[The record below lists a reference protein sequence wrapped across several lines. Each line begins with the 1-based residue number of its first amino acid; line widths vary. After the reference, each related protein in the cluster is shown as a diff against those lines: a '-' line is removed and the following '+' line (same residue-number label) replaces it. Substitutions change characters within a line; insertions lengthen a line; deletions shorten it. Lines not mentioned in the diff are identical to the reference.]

1 MRNFILSL
9 CLAIPSL
16 LFSRTEISFIPL
28 QPICST
34 DTLSCSQLIDYP
46 FTLNAA
52 NPGDLTISHQL
63 SINGNAP
70 GADTYGQVSGVY
82 PDYYIS
88 GTYPI
93 GNYTIQL
100 AVDDGMGNVMTAE
113 MPFEVVDCVAPILE
127 CVQGIAVEMLP
138 FETQEDIDGDGDIE
152 DIGVVVYAED
162 LVNTT
167 LSYCGD
173 DSIRYSINRKGDL
186 VDINESFILIECC
199 TDPATLIVEI
209 YAWDSVFNPYAIQ
222 PDGSLGGPNYDF
234 CEAYVLVQDNA
245 FNLCDCFGNGSV
257 SGVISTE
264 ENNPV
269 GGVVVSLS
277 GNQNDHIVTEEDG
290 AYGFFNL
297 ELFYDYTITPF
308 KDDSPLNGLS
318 AFDIVL
324 LRKHILGIISLDSPY
339 KMIAA
344 DTNGSGSVTTVDIIM
359 MYKVILAIETAFP
372 NVPTWRFVDA
382 DFDFP
387 DPDNPWL
394 TSFSEAIHLNDLNS
408 YMSDHDFIAI
418 KVGDLN
424 ASVVLDD

>member
-16 LFSRTEISFIPL
+16 LFSSTEISFTPL
-28 QPICST
+28 QPLCST
-34 DTLSCSQLIDYP
+34 DTLTCSHLLDYP
-46 FTLNAA
+46 FILNSA
-52 NPGDLTISHQL
+52 NPDDLLIGHQL
-63 SINGNAP
+63 SVNGSTP
-70 GADTYGQVSGVY
+70 GADSYGQVSGVY

-93 GNYTIQL
+93 GNYTIHL
-100 AVDDGMGNVMTAE
+100 AVDDGIGNVMTAE
-113 MPFEVVDCVAPILE
+113 MPFEIVDCIAPVLE
-127 CVQGIAVEMLP
+127 CINGLAVEVLP
-138 FETQEDIDGDGDIE
+138 LEPGTDLDGDGIPDDSGLI
-152 DIGVVVYAED
+152 VYAED
-162 LVNTT
+162 LVDTT
-167 LSYCGD
+167 LTYCTED
-173 DSIRYSINRKGDL
+173 LIRYSIHRSGDT
-186 VDINESFILIECC
+186 VNINDSFLLLTYC
-199 TDPATLIVEI
+199 DPATLIVEV
-209 YAWDSVFNPYAIQ
+209 YAWDNAFNPYSVQ
-222 PDGSLGGPNYDF
+222 PDGGVGGPNYDH
-234 CEAYVLVQDNA
+234 CEVYILIQDNIYDT
-245 FNLCDCFGNGSV
+245 CDNFEGSV
-257 SGVISTE
+257 SGVVRTE

-269 GGVVVSLS
+269 GGVVVALS

-290 AYGFFNL
+290 AYGFFNM

-324 LRKHILGIISLDSPY
+324 LRKHILGLISLDSPY

-344 DTNGSGSVTTVDIIM
+344 DTNGSGSVTTVDIII
-359 MYKVILAIETAFP
+359 MYKLILAIETAFP

-394 TSFSEAIHLNDLNS
+394 TSFPEVIHLNDLDS
-408 YMSDHDFIAI
+408 YTSNHDFIAI